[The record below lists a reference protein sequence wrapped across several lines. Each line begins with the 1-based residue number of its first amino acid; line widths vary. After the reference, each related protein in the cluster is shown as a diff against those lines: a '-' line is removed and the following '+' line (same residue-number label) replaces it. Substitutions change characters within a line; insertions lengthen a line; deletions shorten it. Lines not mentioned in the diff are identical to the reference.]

1 MSGTAL
7 TAMTALEPLTTNL
20 AAYTYTTMV
29 SGLTFKINDES
40 SSWDTW
46 TTQVADTT
54 AYTVS
59 EYDTTNAEKFS
70 SFFISHEVTTGG
82 AEDDGVCFISSV
94 WGTVCLIEQSSV
106 IETYRVSTSQWDTAV
121 AAFSS
126 TEEDII
132 TSIESNTG
140 AWQDDT
146 GSATEWFDKYY
157 CSGSTPTFV
166 CSAW

>member
-20 AAYTYTTMV
+20 AAYTYTTMET
-29 SGLTFKINDES
+29 GLTYKISDES

-54 AYTVS
+54 AYTVT

-82 AEDDGVCFISSV
+82 AEDDSVCFISSV
-94 WGTVCLIEQSSV
+94 WGTVCLVENSSAA
-106 IETYRVSTSQWDTAV
+106 IDTYRVSTSNWETAV

-132 TSIESNTG
+132 TSI
-140 AWQDDT
+140 
-146 GSATEWFDKYY
+146 
-157 CSGSTPTFV
+157 
-166 CSAW
+166 